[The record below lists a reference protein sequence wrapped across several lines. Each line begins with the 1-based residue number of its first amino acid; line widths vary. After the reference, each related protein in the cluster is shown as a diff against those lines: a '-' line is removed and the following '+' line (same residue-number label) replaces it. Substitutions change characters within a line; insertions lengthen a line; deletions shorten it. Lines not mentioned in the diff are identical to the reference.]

1 MHNRTNLLC
10 YIRDMNEEIA
20 HRFAYH
26 PPKNEAA
33 VKAHE
38 KVRALLGDVAQ
49 ALDELLPADRPREK
63 ALAQTHLEDAMYA
76 ANAAI
81 ARSRT
86 GVEGG

>member
-1 MHNRTNLLC
+1 M
-10 YIRDMNEEIA
+10 DEEIA

-26 PPKNEAA
+26 PPRNEAA

-38 KVRALLGDVAQ
+38 KVRKLLGDVAQ
-49 ALDELLPADRPREK
+49 ELDALLPADRPREK
-63 ALAQTHLEDAMYA
+63 AQTMTKLEEAMMH

-86 GVEGG
+86 GVAGG

>member
-1 MHNRTNLLC
+1 
-10 YIRDMNEEIA
+10 MNEEIT

-26 PPKNEAA
+26 PPRDEAA

-38 KVRALLGDVAQ
+38 RVRKLLGDVAQ
-49 ALDELLPADRPREK
+49 ELDALLPGDRPREK
-63 ALAQTHLEDAMYA
+63 ALALTHLEDAMFA

-86 GVEGG
+86 GVSGG

>member
-1 MHNRTNLLC
+1 
-10 YIRDMNEEIA
+10 MNEEIA

-26 PPKNEAA
+26 PPKNEAT

-38 KVRALLGDVAQ
+38 RVRKALGDLAQ
-49 ALDELLPADRPREK
+49 ELDELLPADRPREK
-63 ALAQTHLEDAMYA
+63 ALTQTSLEDAMMW

-86 GVEGG
+86 GVADG

>member
-1 MHNRTNLLC
+1 
-10 YIRDMNEEIA
+10 MNEEIA

-38 KVRALLGDVAQ
+38 RVRTLLGDLAQ
-49 ALDELLPADRPREK
+49 ELDALLPADRPQEK
-63 ALAQTHLEDAMYA
+63 AQTLTHLEDAMMS

-86 GVEGG
+86 GVACG

>member
-1 MHNRTNLLC
+1 
-10 YIRDMNEEIA
+10 MNEEIA

-26 PPKNEAA
+26 APKNEAT

-38 KVRALLGDVAQ
+38 KVRKLLGDLAQ
-49 ALDELLPADRPREK
+49 ELDALLPADRPREK
-63 ALAQTHLEDAMYA
+63 AQTQTHLEEAMFA

>member
-1 MHNRTNLLC
+1 
-10 YIRDMNEEIA
+10 MNEEIA

-26 PPKNEAA
+26 PPRDEAA

-38 KVRALLGDVAQ
+38 RVRELLGKAAQ
-49 ALDELLPADRPREK
+49 ELEALLPADRPREE
-63 ALAQTHLEDAMYA
+63 ALALTKLDEAMMH

-86 GVEGG
+86 GVADG

>member
-1 MHNRTNLLC
+1 
-10 YIRDMNEEIA
+10 MNEEIT

-26 PPKNEAA
+26 PPRDEAA

-38 KVRALLGDVAQ
+38 RVRKLLGDVAQ
-49 ALDELLPADRPREK
+49 ELDALLPADRPREK
-63 ALAQTHLEDAMYA
+63 ARVHTHLEDAMMS

-86 GVEGG
+86 GVADG

>member
-1 MHNRTNLLC
+1 
-10 YIRDMNEEIA
+10 MNEEIA

-26 PPKNEAA
+26 PPRSEAA

-38 KVRALLGDVAQ
+38 RVRELLGDVAQ
-49 ALDELLPADRPREK
+49 ELDAMLPADRPREK
-63 ALAQTHLEDAMYA
+63 ALVQTKLEEAMFD

-86 GVEGG
+86 GVTGD

>member
-1 MHNRTNLLC
+1 
-10 YIRDMNEEIA
+10 MNEEIA

-38 KVRALLGDVAQ
+38 KVRALLGDLAQ
-49 ALDELLPADRPREK
+49 TLDELLPADRPREK
-63 ALAQTHLEDAMYA
+63 ALTQTHLEDAMMW

-81 ARSRT
+81 ARSRL
-86 GVEGG
+86 GVQDG

>member
-1 MHNRTNLLC
+1 
-10 YIRDMNEEIA
+10 MNEEIA
-20 HRFAYH
+20 NRFAYH
-26 PPKNEAA
+26 PPKNAAA

-38 KVRALLGDVAQ
+38 QVRTMLGALAQ
-49 ALDELLPADRPREK
+49 TLDELLPDDRPREK
-63 ALAQTHLEDAMYA
+63 ALVSTHLEDAMMW

>member
-1 MHNRTNLLC
+1 
-10 YIRDMNEEIA
+10 MNEEIA

-38 KVRALLGDVAQ
+38 RVRELLGDVAQ
-49 ALDELLPADRPREK
+49 ELDALLPGDRPREK
-63 ALAQTHLEDAMYA
+63 ALVQTHLEDAMYA

-86 GVEGG
+86 GVEDG

>member
-1 MHNRTNLLC
+1 
-10 YIRDMNEEIA
+10 MNEEIA

-49 ALDELLPADRPREK
+49 TLDELLPADRPREK
-63 ALAQTHLEDAMYA
+63 ALVSTHLEDAMFA

>member
-1 MHNRTNLLC
+1 
-10 YIRDMNEEIA
+10 MNEEIA

-26 PPKNEAA
+26 PPKNEAT

-38 KVRALLGDVAQ
+38 RVRQLLGEAAQ
-49 ALDELLPADRPREK
+49 ELDALLPADRPREK
-63 ALAQTHLEDAMYA
+63 ALTQTSLEDAMMW

-86 GVEGG
+86 GVAGG

>member
-1 MHNRTNLLC
+1 
-10 YIRDMNEEIA
+10 MNEEIA

>member
-1 MHNRTNLLC
+1 
-10 YIRDMNEEIA
+10 MNEEIA

-26 PPKNEAA
+26 PPKNEAT

-49 ALDELLPADRPREK
+49 ALDELLPADRSREK
-63 ALAQTHLEDAMYA
+63 ALTQTHLEDAMYA

-81 ARSRT
+81 ARSRL
-86 GVEGG
+86 GVQDG